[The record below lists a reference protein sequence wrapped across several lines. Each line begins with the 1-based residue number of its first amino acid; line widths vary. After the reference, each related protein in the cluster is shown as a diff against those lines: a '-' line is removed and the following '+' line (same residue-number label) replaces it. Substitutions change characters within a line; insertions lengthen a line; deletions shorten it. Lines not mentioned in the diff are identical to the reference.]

1 MLASILL
8 LPLYLRVYVRSAKV
22 NFYYQLHQL
31 QQRANLQILVDVF
44 SSAAISEQ
52 QRENWD

>member
-1 MLASILL
+1 MLL

-52 QRENWD
+52 QREN